1 LKVPDGQI
9 KELIGRV
16 KSFPDNEGDLDFVA
30 NVAEVDL
37 RFVKKIKFDTNNR
50 FLVGFGENKIFV
62 LNLKTKEHEI
72 LENNSRR
79 YEKICDLNL
88 ISHSDKNKGYKCFIS
103 TLRKDVK

>member
-16 KSFPDNEGDLDFVA
+16 KSFPDNEGDLEFVA
-30 NVAEVDL
+30 DVAKCDL

-50 FLVGFGENKIFV
+50 FLVGFGGNKIFV
-62 LNLKTKEHEI
+62 LNLITKDYEI

-88 ISHSDKNKGYKCFIS
+88 ISHSDENRGYKCFIS